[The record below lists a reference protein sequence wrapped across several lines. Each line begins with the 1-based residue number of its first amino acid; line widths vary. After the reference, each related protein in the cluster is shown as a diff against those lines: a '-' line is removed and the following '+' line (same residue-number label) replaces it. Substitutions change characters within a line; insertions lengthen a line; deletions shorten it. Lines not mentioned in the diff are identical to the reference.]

1 MKMKRALAL
10 ILSSV
15 MICSAVPGEV
25 LAAEDT
31 VEEITMD
38 TDEMSETASETE
50 EELDYQENVTNIS
63 NDIDLSLADGTKHS
77 SKGRA
82 TGSVIEHGNVNNQ
95 ISWVL
100 YNDGNL
106 VISGNGNT
114 INYGRNVMPPWYKY
128 CKKIKHV
135 TLERGITSIGDST
148 FADCS
153 NLTSISIPEGVTSI
167 GAWAFESCSSLLNIT
182 IPSTTI
188 FVDNSA
194 FWGCTG
200 LKSVIYL
207 GTEENWEQFNVTL
220 NENTK
225 VYYSSDH
232 THSWETKTIKEAT
245 VFSAKQQVFVCSV
258 CGAEETR
265 SIGDKLK
272 ATIKVSASKIEMKPQ
287 EKITSLKVSFA
298 NGDAVSSWKIANTEL
313 VKVSGKS
320 NGTCVLTAGKTG
332 GTTTLTIKLKSG
344 LTKKVS
350 ITVKSNVRT
359 NVKTQKITGVSSK
372 ITLVKG
378 QYITIKP
385 KLYPSTSTDKITYKS
400 NNGVVAV
407 NSNGKIYARK
417 KGTAI
422 ITVKAGSKSV
432 KSQITVE
439 DPKLSKTS
447 LSLNVGKKYTL
458 KVTGTKQKITWSSSN
473 KSVATV
479 NSNGVVTARRAGSS
493 KITAKVLGKNYVCT
507 VTVKSNNVL
516 TVSQSK
522 LTISEKATIK
532 IVSKTGDSI
541 RWETGKNNVVACKWG
556 KWGTRTEKGY
566 PISLYIT
573 AETIG
578 SDTITII
585 EEKTGQK
592 IRIPVTVK
600 KVSKSSYSDEEKMAG
615 YAMGFMLDYF
625 KDVSS
630 LRLTNV
636 GYLINNY
643 GKPVVCVDYKAKNS
657 YGNYVYKNFTVGIED
672 DLNNTSHGFQISV
685 SDWPN
690 KYLVIVRN
698 SSPRYRECTE
708 MLDVTRIVD
717 FINQYGNIYY
727 YNDQVLTPYYP
738 AFWVEDD
745 YYSNEL
751 DFR

>member
-1 MKMKRALAL
+1 M
-10 ILSSV
+10 
-15 MICSAVPGEV
+15 
-25 LAAEDT
+25 
-31 VEEITMD
+31 
-38 TDEMSETASETE
+38 
-50 EELDYQENVTNIS
+50 
-63 NDIDLSLADGTKHS
+63 
-77 SKGRA
+77 
-82 TGSVIEHGNVNNQ
+82 
-95 ISWVL
+95 
-100 YNDGNL
+100 
-106 VISGNGNT
+106 
-114 INYGRNVMPPWYKY
+114 
-128 CKKIKHV
+128 
-135 TLERGITSIGDST
+135 ERGITSIGDST

-207 GTEENWEQFNVTL
+207 GTEENWEKFNVTL
-220 NENTK
+220 NTNTK

-272 ATIKVSASKIEMKPQ
+272 ATIKVSSSKIVMKPQ

-350 ITVKSNVRT
+350 ITVKSNV
-359 NVKTQKITGVSSK
+359 KTQKITGVSSK

-400 NNGVVAV
+400 NNGVVTV

-439 DPKLSKTS
+439 DPKISKTS
-447 LSLNVGKKYTL
+447 LRLDVKQTYQLKISGTSQKVKWSSDNNSVASVSSIGKVTAKKQGTTTIRAYVGSTKFSCKVSIKKAILTPKLEVIMSSKTKMSASVLVMSIKNNGDRTLRINPNAVLLDRDYAKFNRDLRLIDENTIKPISYLDIAPGKKKYVVFEVIGNNTWYDE
-458 KVTGTKQKITWSSSN
+458 KSTIVYQFKYRNKTYKIASSSYYG
-473 KSVATV
+473 T
-479 NSNGVVTARRAGSS
+479 
-493 KITAKVLGKNYVCT
+493 YF
-507 VTVKSNNVL
+507 
-516 TVSQSK
+516 
-522 LTISEKATIK
+522 IK
-532 IVSKTGDSI
+532 
-541 RWETGKNNVVACKWG
+541 
-556 KWGTRTEKGY
+556 
-566 PISLYIT
+566 
-573 AETIG
+573 
-578 SDTITII
+578 
-585 EEKTGQK
+585 
-592 IRIPVTVK
+592 
-600 KVSKSSYSDEEKMAG
+600 
-615 YAMGFMLDYF
+615 
-625 KDVSS
+625 
-630 LRLTNV
+630 
-636 GYLINNY
+636 
-643 GKPVVCVDYKAKNS
+643 
-657 YGNYVYKNFTVGIED
+657 
-672 DLNNTSHGFQISV
+672 
-685 SDWPN
+685 
-690 KYLVIVRN
+690 
-698 SSPRYRECTE
+698 
-708 MLDVTRIVD
+708 
-717 FINQYGNIYY
+717 
-727 YNDQVLTPYYP
+727 
-738 AFWVEDD
+738 
-745 YYSNEL
+745 
-751 DFR
+751 